1 MTLEQVLELARLARR
16 SPHARRVLHDAL
28 LERYGEAYEEILDE
42 AARFAAGAKKAVVVM
57 LVPAQLAEAE
67 AAWRSQQQASAFLAR
82 EWEKP
87 EPKPEE
93 IPAHHLRNWA
103 AIRLYSLAD
112 LARERN
118 RSQATEQQ
126 VVTVRPRRRG

>member
-1 MTLEQVLELARLARR
+1 MTLEQVLALARSARR

-28 LERYGEAYEEILDE
+28 LERYGLAYEEILDE

-57 LVPAQLAEAE
+57 LVPAQLVEAE
-67 AAWRSQQQASAFLAR
+67 AAWRAQRQARTTLAR
-82 EWEKP
+82 EWGQP
-87 EPKPEE
+87 EPEQE
-93 IPAHHLRNWA
+93 ALPAHHLRNWA
-103 AIRLYSLAD
+103 AIRLYNLAD